1 MADNKIRVYQ
11 NNNKTVIC
19 TVSGLDI
26 TGYTPYLTAK
36 KNNAAGPYANYGGAG
51 GGGGGG
57 TVIVYYRST
66 TGSGIGTLQADGG
79 AAGSNSGGGGTA
91 ASAGSSGL
99 TMSCQI

>member
-36 KNNAAGPYANYGGAG
+36 KNNAA
-51 GGGGGG
+51 
-57 TVIVYYRST
+57 VISLSKTGVVSDAST
-66 TGSGIGTLQADGG
+66 ATFYLSSTDTSI
-79 AAGSNSGGGGTA
+79 AAGDYIYDITL
-91 ASAGSSGL
+91 SADSSIYTVTKDALIILDGVKY
-99 TMSCQI
+99 